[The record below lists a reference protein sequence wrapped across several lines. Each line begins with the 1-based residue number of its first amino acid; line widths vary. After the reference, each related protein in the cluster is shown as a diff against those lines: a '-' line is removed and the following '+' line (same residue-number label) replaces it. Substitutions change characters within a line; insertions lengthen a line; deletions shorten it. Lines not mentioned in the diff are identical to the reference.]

1 MYVPCGRPAK
11 VMVGWKGRSE
21 TPIPMCEMCADHNVK
36 NRNGYFSSLELK
48 SVDIKMFPD
57 AKPAGNSNPPPGHD
71 GRDLPAPAIGHNSDL
86 SDDALIA
93 ENFKIEDLIKA
104 AQAKFNEW
112 AEPHKSRLKEIEDT
126 LFARL
131 AERKADS
138 TKTDSGTAYISNI
151 MNAKVDSVPTL
162 FDFVAEH
169 WADVGDEVKINIPIS
184 VVREHMEN
192 NNGMVPPGM
201 SVSHFSRLNI
211 KRS

>member
-1 MYVPCGRPAK
+1 MPPRKKPVEPAA
-11 VMVGWKGRSE
+11 V
-21 TPIPMCEMCADHNVK
+21 
-36 NRNGYFSSLELK
+36 L
-48 SVDIKMFPD
+48 
-57 AKPAGNSNPPPGHD
+57 PGQMP
-71 GRDLPAPAIGHNSDL
+71 LPLNHNSDI

-112 AEPHKSRLKEIEDT
+112 KKPHDERLKEIEDT

-151 MNAKVDSVPTL
+151 MNSKVESTETL
-162 FDFVAEH
+162 FDWAAEH

-201 SVSHFSRLNI
+201 SVSHYSRLNI